1 MLEQIQ
7 ESLSTISVGTEE
19 MQEKVSTLSE
29 SDEML
34 KLLAASTQ
42 INEQTANLSSGIS
55 QISDGLSALN
65 QQYAGLDGLKGQNSS
80 SAEYLRGLASQAASI
95 YGGLDDSV
103 KAMVQTLS
111 GSVDVDGIISNLN
124 NIAGL
129 LETDNSAFDSLGN
142 ETSSLSFGASEAAG
156 AATLSENY
164 TEFDKQLQTLPVL
177 MKNLISDQMTDLTTA
192 INTLT
197 EEYRKLDGGIGEYT
211 AGADQIQP
219 ACVRKQFPCIR
230 KQQYFRGNK
239 KMKSGTSALSSG
251 SSSLLSG
258 INKIQNGLGNF
269 KNGVT
274 TLSSGIF
281 SLDEG
286 AGTLNEGAGTL
297 YDGTAGLHDGLTELA
312 DGTDSMKSGTEEFSD
327 KTKDIDTQIDDA
339 VDEVIDKISGSDFT
353 PVSFTSSEN
362 KEIGLVQFAMKT
374 EGITVQDQKDEVITE
389 KENKSIIQKLKEFF

>member
-1 MLEQIQ
+1 MAHSSLTAAFLRPMLEQLQ

-129 LETDNSAFDSLGN
+129 LEIDNSAFDSLGN
-142 ETSSLSFGASEAAG
+142 ETSSLSFGASEAAAG
-156 AATLSENY
+156 AAALSENY
-164 TEFDKQLQTLPVL
+164 IEFDKQLQTLPVL
-177 MKNLISDQMTDLTTA
+177 MKNLISDQMTVLTTA

-197 EEYRKLDGGIGEYT
+197 EEYRKLDGGIGEY
-211 AGADQIQP
+211 
-219 ACVRKQFPCIR
+219 
-230 KQQYFRGNK
+230 
-239 KMKSGTSALSSG
+239 
-251 SSSLLSG
+251 
-258 INKIQNGLGNF
+258 
-269 KNGVT
+269 
-274 TLSSGIF
+274 
-281 SLDEG
+281 
-286 AGTLNEGAGTL
+286 
-297 YDGTAGLHDGLTELA
+297 TAGLHDGLTELA

>member
-1 MLEQIQ
+1 MAHSSLTAAFLRPMLEQIQ

-211 AGADQIQP
+211 A
-219 ACVRKQFPCIR
+219 V
-230 KQQYFRGNK
+230 
-239 KMKSGTSALSSG
+239 
-251 SSSLLSG
+251 
-258 INKIQNGLGNF
+258 
-269 KNGVT
+269 
-274 TLSSGIF
+274 
-281 SLDEG
+281 
-286 AGTLNEGAGTL
+286 
-297 YDGTAGLHDGLTELA
+297 LHDGLTELA

-362 KEIGLVQFAMKT
+362 KEIGLLQFAMKT